1 MDLIM
6 SKTSLTSAGYADGV
20 GMKGMDDHKDEYK
33 TQMGPPPASLM
44 SPKRNK
50 LQMHSRSTGG
60 HSEGFVGK
68 IFNNVKFAE
77 VDDRFNVI
85 VEYDR
90 NSELLQLKFTNL
102 TTKDVFKQDFD
113 QDAIQKITDGCKL
126 QPDLVVKMMI
136 DTLKSKELTAENIR
150 IFMFPNLKYATAK
163 FDEVR
168 SMKRIPDPTPLPSGS
183 HCHSTISSGS
193 SGSASLH
200 HADHDMTENSGEES
214 SLLFVLHFDAPPY
227 ISFNYCFI
235 VRGMYVSEYDRLGM
249 RIRDLEKENK
259 NLRDLTKVNQ
269 HSIQQLIHRVDH
281 LSEINGVLTQRFLL
295 QEIDEKVDTGKSN
308 ESSQTVEEIEL
319 SLRNNWVRYDESWS
333 VPKAF
338 KIGPV
343 VYLNG
348 LIKDGTKG
356 HIATLPKG
364 WRPRKQK
371 MFAQCSNGSTT
382 RVDVLADGRIFLFVT
397 QFQSFLSLE
406 GMAFVIQ

>member
-1 MDLIM
+1 M
-6 SKTSLTSAGYADGV
+6 SKTSLTSIGYNGQN
-20 GMKGMDDHKDEYK
+20 MDEHKEEYK
-33 TQMGPPPASLM
+33 TQMGPPSPYI
-44 SPKRNK
+44 SPKMSK
-50 LQMHSRSTGG
+50 LTMHARSTGG

-168 SMKRIPDPTPLPSGS
+168 SLKRIPDPTPMPSGS
-183 HCHSTISSGS
+183 RCHSAMTSSSGS

-200 HADHDMTENSGEES
+200 HEEHDVTENSGEES

-235 VRGMYVSEYDRLGM
+235 VRGMFVSEYDRLGM
-249 RIRDLEKENK
+249 KIQDLEKENK
-259 NLRDLTKVNQ
+259 ALRDVMKSNQ
-269 HSIQQLIHRVDH
+269 HQIQQLIHRVDH

-295 QEIDEKVDTGKSN
+295 QEIDEKVDYSKSN
-308 ESSQTVEEIEL
+308 ESPQSVEEIEL
-319 SLRNNWVRYDESWS
+319 NLKNNWVRYDDSWS
-333 VPKAF
+333 MPKAF
-338 KIGPV
+338 KIGHV